1 MLIWTYNNIII
12 KFKSNKIYIRN
23 PILNL
28 VKNPKN
34 TVEKTKGVIYC
45 ITFLII
51 ITWTIRIIKN

>member
-12 KFKSNKIYIRN
+12 KFKSNKIYIKN

-34 TVEKTKGVIYC
+34 IVEKTKGVIYC

-51 ITWTIRIIKN
+51 TTWTIQIIKN